1 MENKRFEYRTP
12 VQIIVDHL
20 QVPAGTGL
28 DRLKGYIRELSASG
42 CRLEVAARL
51 AEGQDL
57 LLNFVLSGGNTVVN
71 ARVRVIRV
79 LRTRRGVQTLACQ
92 FVDLPEAD
100 QYKLREYVVW
110 LEAQGGG
117 PK

>member
-20 QVPAGTGL
+20 QVPVETGL

-42 CRLEVAARL
+42 CRLEVEAQLAA
-51 AEGQDL
+51 GQDL
-57 LLNFVLSGGNTVVN
+57 LLSFVLSGGNTVVN

-110 LEAQGGG
+110 LEAQESG